1 MCVMLARSVAVIV
14 SATALVVTGAASASN
29 ALTTG
34 RVVSVPCSAVAL
46 ASAIAGASDGEV
58 LSLAGLCTYR
68 LAAGLP
74 PIRAN
79 LTVRGNQATIER
91 SRAPGTPDFTMLVV
105 AFFFDV
111 TISNLSFRHAAADEQ
126 AAAGAIENNGDL
138 TVIGG
143 SFGSN
148 TTLGYGAAIQNGGT
162 LTVTGAS
169 FSGNQAADGGAIAN
183 LSVAHIANSSF
194 RNNRATFNGG
204 AFHNEGQATFRN
216 SQFAGNSAISFG
228 GGIFNGIEGN
238 AATITRGTFR
248 GNQAA
253 AGGGIYNE
261 DVVNLM
267 DALVLDNRSNSQGG
281 GIYTNWV
288 LAVTNSQI
296 IGNSA
301 AAGGGGIYDG
311 DSFGSPG
318 SVTQKRSVVFGNH
331 PDNCEPAGLITSCTS
346 AAPATRLAP
355 RTGHAARARSGTHH
369 LARALARDFHP
380 RGSAARR

>member
-29 ALTTG
+29 ALRTDS
-34 RVVSVPCSAVAL
+34 VVNVPCSTVAL
-46 ASAIAGASDGEV
+46 ASAIADASDGEV

-74 PIRAN
+74 PIRAS
-79 LTVRGNQATIER
+79 LTIRGNQATIER
-91 SRAPGTPDFTMLVV
+91 SQAPGTPDFTMLVV

-111 TISNLSFRHAAADEQ
+111 TISNLSFRHAQADEQ

-143 SFGSN
+143 SFGSR
-148 TTLGYGAAIQNGGT
+148 YGAAIENGGT

-169 FSGNQAADGGAIAN
+169 FSGNLAADGGAIAN

-216 SQFAGNSAISFG
+216 SQFAGNSAVSFG

-267 DALVLDNRSNSQGG
+267 DTLVLDNRSSSQGG

-301 AAGGGGIYDG
+301 AAGGGIYDG

-318 SVTQKRSVVFGNH
+318 SVTLTRSVVFGNH

-346 AAPATRLAP
+346 AAPATRLAH

-369 LARALARDFHP
+369 LASALARDFHP
-380 RGSAARR
+380 RGSAGRR

>member
-79 LTVRGNQATIER
+79 LTV
-91 SRAPGTPDFTMLVV
+91 
-105 AFFFDV
+105 
-111 TISNLSFRHAAADEQ
+111 SNLSFRHAAADEQ

-301 AAGGGGIYDG
+301 AGGGGIYDG

-318 SVTQKRSVVFGNH
+318 SVTQTRSVVFGNH

-346 AAPATRLAP
+346 AAPVTRLAP